1 MLCINFEH
9 GPCFCVNKT
18 PNVTADTI
26 KTIIGENEY
35 NSKESFSRLYLVKS

>member
-26 KTIIGENEY
+26 KTIIGEMNIIL
-35 NSKESFSRLYLVKS
+35 KKALVDYIW